1 MPGVKYY
8 LRQANAFLSHAQS
21 ITDSQLRARYR
32 MMTQKYRDMAS
43 ESAGEPEEVASETD
57 DRHGPPSP
65 RARFPTPVIAKAG
78 PMPPNKRLR
87 LDDREDLQNRR
98 KPSI

>member
-8 LRQANAFLSHAQS
+8 LRQANAFLSLAQS

-32 MMTQKYRDMAS
+32 MMAQKYRDMAS

-65 RARFPTPVIAKAG
+65 ASAISNVSSSESG
-78 PMPPNKRLR
+78 PDATEQASQVGR
-87 LDDREDLQNRR
+87 
-98 KPSI
+98 S

>member
-32 MMTQKYRDMAS
+32 MMAQKYRDMAS
-43 ESAGEPEEVASETD
+43 ESAGEAEEVASETD

-65 RARFPTPVIAKAG
+65 RTPVIAKAG